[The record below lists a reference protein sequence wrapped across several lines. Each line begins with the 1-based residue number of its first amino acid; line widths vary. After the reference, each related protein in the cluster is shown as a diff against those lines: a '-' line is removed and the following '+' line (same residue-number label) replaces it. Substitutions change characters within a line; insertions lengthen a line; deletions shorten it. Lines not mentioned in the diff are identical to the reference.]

1 MPDDLRLPVLVAA
14 AVAVLLLMALA
25 RPRVRSAPHASPIPV
40 WRANIGDTWTDWQVL
55 HGNTVFDRAV
65 ADLVGYCLRPADVWP
80 DSANVAYHA
89 VLITAQDQSPAV
101 GVQFAIVRAERRSPA
116 RATEVLFMSPV
127 HEPARV

>member
-1 MPDDLRLPVLVAA
+1 MPETLRPVAIAV
-14 AVAVLLLMALA
+14 VAVSLLLVMALVQLHA
-25 RPRVRSAPHASPIPV
+25 RSPRVAEPIPV
-40 WRANIGDTWTDWQVL
+40 WRANIGGSWTHWHVL
-55 HGNTVFDRAV
+55 RGTAVFDRAV